1 MPAVEDPVVFDS
13 GFVEDAGPLYAQL
26 RIPEPEPVPVQSPD
40 AASAELRLAAVED
53 LQQRLDLRF
62 AGRDP
67 QLRFRRGPAA
77 GLPRPGGTR
86 PHAR

>member
-1 MPAVEDPVVFDS
+1 VPAVEDPVVFDS
-13 GFVEDAGPLYAQL
+13 GFVEDAGPLYVQL
-26 RIPEPEPVPVQSPD
+26 RTPEPEPAPARSPD

-67 QLRFRRGPAA
+67 
-77 GLPRPGGTR
+77 
-86 PHAR
+86 